1 MNNTM
6 EISAPHSIDRMKR
19 AHCALMANL
28 LEAQNKAFK
37 NKNMKAVNEI
47 GIDLQECERMIAAC
61 EERLKGTEYE
71 S

>member
-1 MNNTM
+1 
-6 EISAPHSIDRMKR
+6 MKR
-19 AHCALMANL
+19 AHMALLSNL
-28 LEAQNKAFK
+28 MEAQNKEFE

-71 S
+71 F

>member
-19 AHCALMANL
+19 AHMALLSNL
-28 LEAQNKAFK
+28 MEAQNKEFE

-47 GIDLQECERMIAAC
+47 GIDLQECKRIIDAC